1 MKKLALV
8 VAVLAARGV
17 SLTAQ
22 SPTTSADR
30 FIGNW
35 MGTLVTPAASL
46 RLALTVARDSG
57 GALTGVLTSLDQGN
71 AKVPATL
78 ALHGDTLVVTM
89 ASAQATYTAVL
100 DAKGDSLRGQFFQ
113 GGALPLAM
121 GRGAALPTPVR
132 PQELKALARASL

>member
-17 SLTAQ
+17 SLFAQ
-22 SPTTSADR
+22 LPTTGADR

-35 MGTLVTPAASL
+35 MGTLVTPAARL

-57 GALTGVLTSLDQGN
+57 GALSGVLTSLDQGN

-78 ALHGDTLVVTM
+78 AIDRKSVV
-89 ASAQATYTAVL
+89 
-100 DAKGDSLRGQFFQ
+100 
-113 GGALPLAM
+113 
-121 GRGAALPTPVR
+121 
-132 PQELKALARASL
+132 

>member
-46 RLALTVARDSG
+46 RLALTVARDSA

-78 ALHGDTLVVTM
+78 ALRGDTLVVTM
-89 ASAQATYTAVL
+89 ASCTGPLV
-100 DAKGDSLRGQFFQ
+100 KRRSL
-113 GGALPLAM
+113 
-121 GRGAALPTPVR
+121 
-132 PQELKALARASL
+132 